1 MHVDLLLDF
10 FKELSEFSKVIVFLV
25 LMGIVVGLIVSN
37 IVTFLG
43 RQKRASEISELK
55 KSRDDALRE
64 LEELQH
70 RFVALDKVDDHVW
83 KRPVQVTPPVFVS
96 RSKRK
101 TRFISICNLKGG
113 VGKSTVAGN
122 LGLALAMRQQSVL
135 MIDLDFQRTLSSYV
149 CDVESLVKARAKDQT
164 SKHLLNPAADVKI
177 VHQYALSIPS
187 VPQARIIPADEGLE
201 LTEYAQQARFFV
213 KPEYEVR
220 FLLRRLLH
228 DEAVTEQF
236 QYVLFDC
243 PPRMTTACINAL
255 TCSDAVLVP
264 TSLDQVDID
273 AVYRTLTWLKELKDI
288 HDIEIIGIILS
299 KCQMRKG
306 KLTKQ
311 ELGQLKSFE
320 ESLKRHSPDNIVV
333 FDAKIPDSP
342 FISRSAGLR
351 RPSVLDDETRHWFL
365 DLAEEVERRIRHE
378 TG

>member
-1 MHVDLLLDF
+1 
-10 FKELSEFSKVIVFLV
+10 
-25 LMGIVVGLIVSN
+25 
-37 IVTFLG
+37 
-43 RQKRASEISELK
+43 
-55 KSRDDALRE
+55 
-64 LEELQH
+64 
-70 RFVALDKVDDHVW
+70 
-83 KRPVQVTPPVFVS
+83 
-96 RSKRK
+96 
-101 TRFISICNLKGG
+101 
-113 VGKSTVAGN
+113 
-122 LGLALAMRQQSVL
+122 
-135 MIDLDFQRTLSSYV
+135 
-149 CDVESLVKARAKDQT
+149 
-164 SKHLLNPAADVKI
+164 
-177 VHQYALSIPS
+177 
-187 VPQARIIPADEGLE
+187 
-201 LTEYAQQARFFV
+201 
-213 KPEYEVR
+213 
-220 FLLRRLLH
+220 
-228 DEAVTEQF
+228 
-236 QYVLFDC
+236 
-243 PPRMTTACINAL
+243 
-255 TCSDAVLVP
+255 VLVP